1 LTVPLSVAELSVTFV
16 ADPVETFGI
25 FVLVD
30 LYVTVMVS
38 TAVLPPLSLAVTV
51 IILSPF
57 DRLMLEIVQLVVP
70 LAVPLPPLLLVHV
83 TSFIPLVLSD
93 ALPPRLIVLLVA
105 VYVAS
110 DVGLVIFIV
119 GEVVSRVIS
128 SLAAFDTFP
137 EESLNH
143 TYTVLLP
150 SLPLKV
156 YETLPE

>member
-1 LTVPLSVAELSVTFV
+1 MGAGV
-16 ADPVETFGI
+16 
-25 FVLVD
+25 VLVD
-30 LYVTVMVS
+30 LYVTVIVS
-38 TAVLPPLSLAVTV
+38 IAVLPALSLAVTIMV
-51 IILSPF
+51 LSPF

-70 LAVPLPPLLLVHV
+70 LAVPLAPLLLVHV

-110 DVGLVIFIV
+110 DVGFVIFIV

-128 SLAAFDTFP
+128 SLAELDTFP
-137 EESLNH
+137 AASLNH
-143 TYTVLLP
+143 TYTVFLP

>member
-1 LTVPLSVAELSVTFV
+1 MTFV
-16 ADPVETFGI
+16 AEPVETFGM
-25 FVLVD
+25 FVLLD

-38 TAVLPPLSLAVTV
+38 TAVLPALSLAVTV
-51 IILSPF
+51 IVLSPF

-70 LAVPLPPLLLVHV
+70 IAVPLPPLLLVHV

-110 DVGLVIFIV
+110 DVGLVMFIV
-119 GEVVSRVIS
+119 GAVVSKVIS

-137 EESLNH
+137 EESLKH